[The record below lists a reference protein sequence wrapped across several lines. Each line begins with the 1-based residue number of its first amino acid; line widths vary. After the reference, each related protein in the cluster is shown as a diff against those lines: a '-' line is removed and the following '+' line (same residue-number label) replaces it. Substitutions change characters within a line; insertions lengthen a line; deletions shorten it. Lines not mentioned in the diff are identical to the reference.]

1 MKLAGL
7 FALGLTLFLVGCGK
21 PDLGDECDTVAA
33 ADECADTL
41 VCANGGDS
49 QDGKPTC
56 QKACFTTAD
65 CQSNADCV
73 PASGAETSASPLAC
87 RPR

>member
-21 PDLGDECDTVAA
+21 PGLGDECDVTDVGV
-33 ADECADTL
+33 ADTCSDTN
-41 VCANGGDS
+41 VC
-49 QDGKPTC
+49 GKGPGNNTTC
-56 QKACFTTAD
+56 QQACVTTAD
-65 CQSNADCV
+65 CPTNSDCMPATGVQADT
-73 PASGAETSASPLAC
+73 APLAC